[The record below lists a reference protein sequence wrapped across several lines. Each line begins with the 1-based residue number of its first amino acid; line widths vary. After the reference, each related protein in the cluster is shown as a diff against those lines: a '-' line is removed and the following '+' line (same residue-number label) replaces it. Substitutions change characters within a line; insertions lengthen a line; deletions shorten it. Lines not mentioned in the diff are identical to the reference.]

1 MKSYSICDW
10 FISLDVIRVHLC
22 WSIYQNFL
30 SLSGWT
36 IFHLCIYQVVYIP
49 SGVYPFIHWG
59 TFGFFHLLAIVNN
72 AALNNV
78 VQVLV
83 WVLAFNSF
91 GYILTGRISGSHDN
105 SVFNFILRNH
115 HTVFHSIYTIL
126 DFHQLTGFQSLH
138 ILSNTSYFLGFVV
151 LLL

>member
-1 MKSYSICDW
+1 MSHVNEIIQYLWLVYFTWCHQSSSLLEH
-10 FISLDVIRVHLC
+10 ISEFP
-22 WSIYQNFL
+22 FL
-30 SLSGWT
+30 VRLNNLPSM
-36 IFHLCIYQVVYIP
+36 YIP

-138 ILSNTSYFLGFVV
+138 TLSNTSYFLGFVV